1 MLNKAVEDNQHAM
14 EFNQRSLSK
23 MYENPEAY
31 TDPLKLF
38 ESQIRQYEWMKLVD
52 EDNMAMIK

>member
-1 MLNKAVEDNQHAM
+1 MLNKAVEDNQHTM
-14 EFNQRSLSK
+14 KFNQRSLSK
-23 MYENPEAY
+23 MYENPEVY